1 MVRDIQFT
9 DQKVYVM
16 RYIVLSICI
25 VISSLVFAPLST
37 ATGNTGNEELTQQ
50 VTQDFERFE
59 TLLNQKQDPQQLLEF
74 LHGIIDQDATFE
86 MTVRDYQSKTAQ
98 DTKITLHKA
107 DFINSYI
114 WGPRQ
119 VAGYQ
124 ADFKTLKVNKTD
136 DKTLTSTAI
145 FTERGRMMDM
155 QDPSKQGQDFIS
167 ETVCVSTHGIEKAKV
182 TLKGGTCKTDIV
194 YEQAI

>member
-1 MVRDIQFT
+1 
-9 DQKVYVM
+9 M
-16 RYIVLSICI
+16 RYVLLSIC
-25 VISSLVFAPLST
+25 VVASLLVLAPAAI
-37 ATGNTGNEELTQQ
+37 ATGNTGNNDLTQQ

-59 TLLNQKQDPQQLLEF
+59 TLLNEKQDPEKLLEF

-86 MTVRDYQSKTAQ
+86 MTVRDYQDAGKL

-119 VAGYQ
+119 VADYH
-124 ADFKTLKVNKTD
+124 ADFKTLNVSKNQD
-136 DKTLTSTAI
+136 NTLTSTAV
-145 FTERGRMMDM
+145 FTERGRMMDV
-155 QDPSKQGQDFIS
+155 QDPTKQGQDFIS
-167 ETVCVSTHGIEKAKV
+167 ETTCVSTHGIENSKV
-182 TLKGGTCKTDIV
+182 TLKSGTCKTDIV